1 MAVRIAVDTSRYR
14 DFSEGLEEAVDRF
27 RSADQIFLPFVVL
40 AELRAG
46 FLAGSTHPRRLG
58 GAGSKNA
65 KVLTAFLNRP
75 RVRVL
80 WADQDTTHLYARL
93 WNQLR
98 SQGTPIPTNDLWIA
112 ALVVQH
118 DLLLFSRDTHF
129 DRLPQLARV

>member
-1 MAVRIAVDTSRYR
+1 MKIAIDTNRYR
-14 DFSEGLEEAVDRF
+14 DFTDGRPEAVERF
-27 RSADQIFLPFVVL
+27 RSAEQVCVPLVVL

-46 FLAGSTHPRRLG
+46 FLAGSASAAQSKQ
-58 GAGSKNA
+58 AGSHNA
-65 KVLTAFLNRP
+65 RVLTAFLNRP

-80 WADQDTTHLYARL
+80 WPDEETVHQYARL

-98 SQGTPIPTNDLWIA
+98 GQGTPIPTNDLWIA

-129 DRLPQLARV
+129 DRLPQLARA